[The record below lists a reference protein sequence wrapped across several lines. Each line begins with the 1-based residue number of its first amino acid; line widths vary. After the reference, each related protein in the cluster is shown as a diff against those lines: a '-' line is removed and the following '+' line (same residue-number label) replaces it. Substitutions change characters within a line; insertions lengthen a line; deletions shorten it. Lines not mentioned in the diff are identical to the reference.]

1 MQMTRDSEFLPH
13 PKRGQTARTTE
24 APDQKILGREAKT
37 TAGIARARVTDPHDE
52 EKAADRATDMTGL
65 ATAMTAGEN

>member
-1 MQMTRDSEFLPH
+1 MTRDSEFLPH
-13 PKRGQTARTTE
+13 PKRGQTE
-24 APDQKILGREAKT
+24 APDQKILGRQAKT
-37 TAGIARARVTDPHDE
+37 TAGIARARVTGPLDE